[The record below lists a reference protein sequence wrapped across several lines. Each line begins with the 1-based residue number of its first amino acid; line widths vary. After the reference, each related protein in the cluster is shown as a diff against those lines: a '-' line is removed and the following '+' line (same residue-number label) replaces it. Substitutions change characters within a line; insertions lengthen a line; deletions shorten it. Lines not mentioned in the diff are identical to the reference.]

1 MAIMNNFASGGA
13 PTDELTAT
21 PAEVMKGYKFLGS
34 GFDEE
39 QTGTLE
45 LTGNAAV
52 NHVLQGETFYNTN
65 PKNKLTGTMTVNSI
79 FSFKAQVV
87 SGRQILFTW

>member
-1 MAIMNNFASGGA
+1 MAIMNNFTSGGA

-21 PAEVMKGYKFLGS
+21 PAKVMKDYKFLGS
-34 GFDEE
+34 GSDDE
-39 QTGTLE
+39 QVGTLE
-45 LTGNAAV
+45 LTGNALV

-87 SGRQILFTW
+87 SGRQILFT